1 MDIQAQHARTIF
13 PITLSLRAQIILHSS
28 LPELLHITEE
38 LPRQLLVLL
47 GFFLHSRARS
57 IYWLTSSARQ
67 KVFDLNLEQSLS
79 LRCKENIF
87 ARESKKW
94 IENIT
99 ITDSLLFVLKMD

>member
-38 LPRQLLVLL
+38 LPRQLL
-47 GFFLHSRARS
+47 GFFLHFRARS

>member
-13 PITLSLRAQIILHSS
+13 PITLLLRAQIILHSS

-47 GFFLHSRARS
+47 GFFLHFRARS

-99 ITDSLLFVLKMD
+99 ITDCLLTILFD